1 MSGNT
6 RLAKKTMVCFV
17 MWWLLSV
24 YEISC
29 SRKIFVSMGK
39 SHHTLLCGHLST
51 ILFKYISRRGVGY
64 KATTL
69 QLPTPLCTSPSLQG
83 QACLPPIKKKLQP
96 LLQTRGHP
104 LNPSGHL
111 GVQESADSH
120 TYLHIHQP
128 QKEHALEN
136 HLQHSDLIFVPRRR
150 SWRSYC
156 LVSSSET
163 TVTWSHGYWCPLQTR
178 EPLWEQGRPLGQNHP
193 TFP

>member
-1 MSGNT
+1 
-6 RLAKKTMVCFV
+6 
-17 MWWLLSV
+17 
-24 YEISC
+24 
-29 SRKIFVSMGK
+29 MGK

-111 GVQESADSH
+111 GVQEPTDSH
-120 TYLHIHQP
+120 TYLHIHLG
-128 QKEHALEN
+128 E
-136 HLQHSDLIFVPRRR
+136 SSTTF
-150 SWRSYC
+150 RSYLC
-156 LVSSSET
+156 PKEKKLKELLPGLQSRDHCDLVSWILVS
-163 TVTWSHGYWCPLQTR
+163 P
-178 EPLWEQGRPLGQNHP
+178 PN
-193 TFP
+193 